1 MIAVMYEYI
10 TCIAVWCLILNTY
23 IVFTANRVN
32 TMVEGRKKGLQNVIY
47 LLSMLLL
54 IMDLHTF
61 LFTGHDNRWAYWIM
75 RIAVYTMYLLKYLY
89 ITAFTLLLMRVSKE
103 FGRTK
108 KVLLAISC
116 LIGLTGMIC
125 LSTPGIREQFCYFDG
140 NNNLNYGRIYGI
152 IRFLFVLDILV
163 LLIAL
168 LLERRHYRKKSFY
181 LYLGYG
187 LNILFMGVLD
197 YLMDARYLQNM
208 VIFFSTMIIFI
219 DNMTNV
225 SEDWITTKR
234 ELLVAEYE
242 ASHDLM
248 TGMWNKT
255 SGLERIKQCLKNMAE
270 DDAAVMGFVDIDNFK
285 KVNDT
290 YGHENGDFWI
300 REVAALL
307 QEICD
312 PEDIVCRYGGDEYI
326 IFLKDI
332 RNTDE
337 LTVRMENF
345 RKSLH
350 EKAVQKEHEVHCS
363 LGLYMVEGAGKTLAE
378 CVIMA
383 DGLLYQAKKN
393 GKDTY
398 VIG

>member
-1 MIAVMYEYI
+1 MEK
-10 TCIAVWCLILNTY
+10 
-23 IVFTANRVN
+23 R
-32 TMVEGRKKGLQNVIY
+32 RKKGLQNVIY
-47 LLSMLLL
+47 LLSMIIL

-61 LFTGHDNRWAYWIM
+61 LFTGRDNRWAYWIM
-75 RIAVYTMYLLKYLY
+75 RIAVYTTYLLKYLY
-89 ITAFTLLLMRVSKE
+89 ITAFTMLLMQAGKE

-125 LSTPGIREQFCYFDG
+125 LSIPGIREQFYYLDG
-140 NNNLNYGRIYGI
+140 NNNLNYGRIYCI

-168 LLERRHYRKKSFY
+168 LLERRRYRKNSFY

-187 LNILFMGVLD
+187 INLLFMGALD
-197 YLMDARYLQNM
+197 YLIDAWYLQNM

-219 DNMTNV
+219 DNMTNI
-225 SEDWITTKR
+225 SENWIETKR
-234 ELLVAEYE
+234 ELLVAEYK
-242 ASHDLM
+242 ASHDIM
-248 TGMWNKT
+248 TGVWNKT
-255 SGLERIKQCLKNMAE
+255 SGLERIKQYLKNMAE

-285 KVNDT
+285 MVNDT
-290 YGHENGDFWI
+290 YGHETGDFWI
-300 REVAALL
+300 CEVAALL
-307 QEICD
+307 QAVCD

-326 IFLKDI
+326 VFLKDI

-350 EKAVQKEHEVHCS
+350 EKAAQKEHEIHCS
-363 LGLYMVEGAGKTLAE
+363 MGLYMVEGAGKTLAE

-383 DGLLYQAKKN
+383 DSLLYQAKKN